1 MLRTELI
8 QPLPKLLAAHAN
20 RFGDKVA
27 YRDARRSVSHAELAR
42 RTANTAGHLAGLRIQ
57 PGDRAAILLG
67 NCVETVESYLSIV
80 RAAAIG
86 VPLNPRSTDAELTH
100 LLADSGA
107 RLVIT
112 DRVHLDQVRRVL
124 GSLQTGGDPV
134 RIVVTGAEQ
143 PVGTVS
149 FERLAT
155 TEPPLPPRDDLG
167 LDEVAWILYT
177 SGTTGRP
184 KGVRSTQRNALWSVA
199 AGYVPIPGLSADD
212 RMVWPLPLFHSL
224 SHIVCVVAATAVGA
238 SVRLV
243 DGFDADDVLRA
254 VREQDATFLAG
265 VPTMYHQLVR
275 AAAREDFEA
284 PRLRVCLVGGAV
296 TTASLHTAFEQ
307 AYGAPLLDAYGSTET
322 SGSITMSWP
331 SGARVEGSCGLPVPG
346 VNVRL
351 VDPNTG
357 GDVPTGEDGEVW
369 VSGPNV
375 MAGYHNDPEATEEA
389 LRDGW
394 YRTGDLA
401 RRDEA
406 GCFTIT
412 GRLKELII
420 RGGENIHPGEIEEV
434 LRQVPGVTDAA
445 VVAKPHDVLGEVPV
459 AFLVPGPDGLDPEA
473 LYAACRER
481 LAYYKV
487 PDELYETE
495 LIPRT
500 PSGKIVRHQL
510 LQRPMRLRAANST
523 HFESLLRLD
532 WVPATPADSPAAEV
546 WTLTGADAAALTAAL
561 DSRLTGTGT
570 APQTVVLALDVP
582 RAAAAADFAEGVQ
595 RTVHE
600 LADELTG
607 LLTDARLTGT
617 RIAVATRGAVTAGPR
632 ESVHNIAHAPV
643 WGLLRSLQ
651 SRHPGRLTV
660 VDLDETPASQEA
672 LPAALATG
680 EPQLALRTGVLLV
693 PRLARVAVA
702 AEAQDRPGIDPE
714 GTVVLTGADSALGA
728 ELARHL
734 VTGHRARHL
743 LLVGSYDTAD
753 ETLLALREELSG
765 QGAEVAV
772 AACDP
777 ADRKALAAVLDG
789 AARPLTA
796 IVHTHGWRTAL
807 AHRPERALQSAVAA
821 ALNLHELSRAHPEL
835 AAFVVCSPADALLGA
850 PDEDRSAHSAF
861 LDALARHRADRDLPA
876 LSLGWGPWEPTAV
889 VDGTGEQVTGVRDL
903 TRTEGLAMFDAA
915 QLTGVVHALP
925 LALDTA
931 ALAGSAARVPGSSKP
946 SALSPLLSGL
956 IDVSAASA
964 PADRS
969 VADALRERLAP
980 LAEADRLRILL
991 ETVRT
996 ETARVRDVGG
1006 VSRIGPDRSFKDLG
1020 FTSLEAVALRNRLTE
1035 STGLSLPA
1043 TLAFDHPTPQAV
1055 AELLDT
1061 LVTGVERPAEELR
1074 PEAAGSDEPIA
1085 IVGMACRLPGG
1096 VTTPDEL
1103 WRLVAEGRDAVSG
1116 FPEDRGWNLDDLY
1129 DPEGARPGSSYV
1141 REGGFVYDLADFDA
1155 EFFGISPREA
1165 VAMDPQQRLLLETSW
1180 EALER
1185 AGIDPSQLRGSPVG
1199 VFSGVM
1205 YHDYGAQITRVP
1217 EELEGYRGI
1226 GTAGSVASGRVSY
1239 TLGLEGPA
1247 LTVDTACSSSLVALH
1262 LAAQSLRNGECTLA
1276 LAGGVALM
1284 AQPTSFVEFSR
1295 QRALAADGR
1304 CKAYADAADGTGWA
1318 EGVGVL
1324 ALERLSDAERLG
1336 HPVLAVVRGSAVNQD
1351 GASNGLTAPNGPSQ
1365 QRVIRQALA
1374 NAHLTASDVDAVE
1387 GHGTGTT
1394 LGDPIEAQALLATY
1408 GKERDAE
1415 QPLWLGSL
1423 KSNIGHAQSA
1433 AGVAG
1438 IIKMVQAIRHGQLPK
1453 TLHVD
1458 KPSTKVDWD
1467 AGAVEL
1473 LTEARDWPE
1482 LDRPRRAAVS
1492 SFGVSG
1498 TNAHVIIE
1506 QAPRQPEP
1514 TPGITGRGT
1523 GRTVPW
1529 SLSARTPDALR
1540 AQAERLLAHALGLD
1554 PVAAAHSLAHTR
1566 AGFAERAV
1574 VIGATSEDFAAGLKA
1589 LTEGASAAQVVTGTA
1604 DVVGKTA
1611 FVFPGQGHQW
1621 AGMGAQLLDTEP
1633 VFATAMT
1640 ECGQALAAYV
1650 DWNLLDV
1657 IRQTENAPGLDRVD
1671 VVQPASFAVM
1681 VSLARLWQH
1690 HGITPD
1696 AVIGHSQGEIAAAHI
1711 AGALTLD
1718 DAARIVTLRS
1728 KAIGQHLAGH
1738 GGMMSLPIPL
1748 TEAQDR
1754 ISEYHGRIEIAA
1766 VNGPASTIVAG
1777 DPDALDDL
1785 HETTNEAGIRARKIP
1800 VDYASHTSHVER
1812 IETQLAELLADLT
1825 PQPPVIPIFSTY
1837 KAAWLDDTTE
1847 LTGTYWYNNLRHQV
1861 RFAESVEALIGDG
1874 FRAFIEI
1881 SAHPVLTTPVQ
1892 DLLDTHAD
1900 TPTVTTGT
1908 LRRNDDTPTRLLTS
1922 LATLHTRGLPID
1934 FHLPAQPHTDLP
1946 TYPFQHKR
1954 YWLEGPVGGTDAGA
1968 LGLAADEH
1976 PLLAAVAELPGTG
1989 GVLATGRL
1997 SRATHGWLLNDVDE
2011 SAVPA
2016 SALVEMAVHAGDQ
2029 LGAGALDE
2037 FVVERPLLLPASG
2050 AVRIRVQVGAPD
2062 AGATG
2067 NGSRPVS
2074 VHACADGSD
2083 EWTRHAVGRF
2093 SAQPPAFVG
2102 DFTVRRPH
2110 GADAVP
2116 SELLPEGLNKLWR
2129 HGDEVYAEAL
2139 LPETGPDGADFA
2151 LHPLLLDTVLQAAAF
2166 GPLGRAR
2173 QDGKVLLPHTWRRF
2187 SLYASGARRLR
2198 VRIVPH
2204 GDDTVSV
2211 AASDTSGS
2219 PVLCVREV
2227 TFRAVDAT
2235 ELGTGT
2241 DELRNALFRV
2251 EWQEVRAPQT
2261 TTGDDWP
2268 VLDLTDR
2275 TDTDVRELTGEVLA
2289 AVQAHLGTEPDDT
2302 RLVVLTH
2309 DARHNPAHAAVHG
2322 LLRTAQNEHPDRVV
2336 LVDTDT
2342 DTDTDSRTLLPA
2354 ALATGEPQLA
2364 LTGGKITVPRLTRA
2378 TAPTT
2383 GGTPLDPNGTA
2394 LITGGTGTLGALTA
2408 HHLVTHHGIRHL
2420 LLLSRRGLQ
2429 SPGAESLRK
2438 ELTALGAT
2446 VTVAAADTADRDQ
2459 LAGALGHI
2467 DPGHPLTAVIHT
2479 AGVLDDGII
2488 TAQNAERL
2496 DTAFR
2501 AKIDAARNL
2510 RELTRGEDL
2519 KAFVLFSS
2527 AAGTLGNPGQANYAA
2542 ANAALDAYA
2551 HQLRAQGVPAVSL
2564 AWGYW
2569 SDVSGMTAHLD
2580 ETALRRHRRDG
2591 MLGLAAETGMALLDA
2606 GMRASD
2612 AAFVTA
2618 RLDLAGLR
2626 ARSATEP
2633 VPLLLR
2639 SLVRPLR
2646 RAATQGGEE
2655 PAGGSGSLGQRL
2667 ADLPAAERE
2676 QTLVDLVRGEAAAV
2690 LGHDSPDAV
2699 GGKRP
2704 FKDAGFDSLT
2714 AVELRNRV
2722 GKRTGLTL
2730 PATLVFDYPT
2740 PTALARKLLE
2750 DLVGTEQQAG
2760 PEQRAVVARADADD
2774 PVVIVAMGC
2783 RFPGGIDGPE
2793 ELWRVVADGVDV
2805 IGTFPEDRG
2814 WDLEGIYDP
2823 DPEHLGTSYARNGA
2837 FLDTATRFD
2846 AGFFGISPREAL
2858 AMDPQQRLLLETTWE
2873 TFERAGI
2880 DPTSLRGERVGVFV
2894 GVNDRDYTLRLQHA
2908 AGELEGYRLT
2918 GTSGSVASGRISYT
2932 LGLEGPA
2939 LTVDTACSSSLV
2951 ALHLAAQSVRG
2962 GESTMA
2968 LAGGVAVMTTP
2979 DAFVEFSRQ
2988 RGLSTDG
2995 RCKAFA
3001 DAADGTGWAEGV
3013 ALLLV
3018 ERLSDARRL
3027 GHPVLAVVRGSAVN
3041 QDGASNGL
3049 TAPNGPS
3056 QQRVIRAALAD
3067 AGLAPSGVDLVEA
3080 HGTGTTLGDPIEAQA
3095 LLATYGTGRD
3105 EEQQPVWLGSVKS
3118 NIGHTQGAAGVA
3130 GIIKVVEAIRHG
3142 QLPRTL
3148 HVDKPSTKVD
3158 WDAGAVE
3165 LLTEARDWPELDR
3178 PRRAA
3183 VSSFGVSGT
3192 NAHVVI
3198 EQAPQEA
3205 EPDPSAEPA
3214 GVLPYALSAKTP
3226 EALAG
3231 QAARLAGW
3239 VRDGS
3244 GALGDLAY
3252 SLLASRAV
3260 LDERAVV
3267 LADGREE
3274 LLAGLDAL
3282 AAGERPGSVV
3292 AGGPA
3297 AGRTAFLFTGQGSQR
3312 AGMGRELYER
3322 YPVYAQAFDA
3332 ACAELDRELA
3342 GQVPLPVREV
3352 VFAADGTEEAGLL
3365 HRTVYT
3371 QSALFAVQVAL
3382 FRLVESWGVRPD
3394 FVAGHSIGELAAAH
3408 VADVY
3413 SLADG
3418 ARLVAA
3424 RGRLMQ
3430 ALPEGGAMV
3439 AVQAAEDEVL
3449 PLLPA
3454 DGRAGIAAVNG
3465 PGAVVVSGDEDA
3477 VLAVA
3482 DALAALGR
3490 KTKRLRVSHAF
3501 HSARMEPMLEEFRA
3515 VAATVDFRAPRIPV
3529 VSTLTGTGVG
3539 LDQLGGADY
3548 WARHV
3553 REAVR
3558 FADAV
3563 KDMRRRGA
3571 GHFLEIGPDAVLTA
3585 MARETVDALD
3595 EGTGSAAF
3603 LPGLRRQ
3610 RPEPATLLA
3619 AVAGLYVR
3627 GTAVDLTAVVAGGR
3641 RVDLPTYAFQRER
3654 YWAEM
3659 SAGSSDVTALGLAD
3673 AGHPLLGAVVELPDG
3688 AGVLATGRLSVSS
3701 HAWLADHAKSGTVLV
3716 PGTGLVELAVRAG
3729 ERIGAGTLEELVL
3742 EAPMVLGERSGVE
3755 VRVLVGAAEGAS
3767 GRRPV
3772 SIHSRAGEDAD
3783 WVRHATGF
3791 VGSSPA
3797 PGTSMT
3803 AWPPQGA
3810 ESVGIE
3816 GFYDRQ
3822 AAAGHD
3828 FGPAFQGLRKVWRLG
3843 EETYAEVA
3851 LPDGAA
3857 PDADGYGLHPA
3868 LLDAA
3873 LHATSFG
3880 AVDATEPG
3888 KVLLPFAWNGVTVH
3902 ATGAAALRVRIRRLG
3917 GDAVAVTAADST
3929 GAPVATIGSLAF
3941 RAVDPRQLDAGDD
3954 PLRDALFRVEWQS
3967 VRTPE
3972 ESAGADWPVL
3982 DLSCR
3987 GAADVRE
3994 LTAEVLA
4001 AVQAHLAD
4009 GPEGARLVVL
4019 TRDTPRDPAHSAVW
4033 GLVRTAQNEHPDRL
4047 VLVSCDDV
4055 SRPLLGAALATGEPQ
4070 LRLLDGTIAVP
4081 RLARAE
4087 VPDGPSPLDPDG
4099 TALVTGGTGT
4109 LGALVAR
4116 HLVTAHGIRHLLLVS
4131 RRGTAAPGAD
4141 ALVAELTGLGARVTV
4156 GAADVADP
4164 DDLATVLGRID
4175 PAHPLTAVIHT
4186 AGVIRDG
4193 VITAQTPDHLD
4204 AVLAPKTDAARA
4216 LHEATKD
4223 HDLKAFVLFSSAAGT
4238 LGNPGQANYAAA
4250 NTSLD
4255 ALAHRFRAA
4264 GSPAVSLA
4272 WGLWEEASGMTGEL
4286 STADLERGRR
4296 TGIAA
4301 MPTELALALLDAG
4314 LRTTEAALVTARLD
4328 LAGLRRRAASD
4339 HEVPTLLRALVR
4351 VPRKAARAASAAAEE
4366 SLADR
4371 LAGLPAAERLDTVV
4385 ELVRTQAAAVLGH
4398 ATARGIGAEAAFK
4411 DAGFDSLAA
4420 VELRNR
4426 LATVTGVRLPATLIF
4441 DHPTP
4446 TELAERLIEEL
4457 GITGEAAGADAGAA
4471 AAELDALER
4480 ALAALPTDESAR
4492 AHLGARL
4499 LDLAARLGAAPAA
4512 TALTAGTGEL
4522 LDLDSATDE
4531 EIFQLMD
4538 GELGL
4543 S

>member
-8 QPLPKLLAAHAN
+8 QPLPKLLAAHAY

-42 RTANTAGHLAGLRIQ
+42 RTANLAGHLAALRLQ

-67 NCVETVESYLSIV
+67 NCVESVESYLSIT

-100 LLADSGA
+100 LLSDSGA
-107 RLVIT
+107 RLVVT

-124 GSLQTGGDPV
+124 GTLQTGGDPV
-134 RIVVTGAEQ
+134 RIVVTGTEQ
-143 PVGTVS
+143 LAGTVS
-149 FERLAT
+149 FEKLAT
-155 TEPPLPPRDDLG
+155 TEPPVPARDDLG

-199 AGYVPIPGLSADD
+199 ASYVPIPGLSEDD

-243 DGFDADDVLRA
+243 DGFDAEDVLRA
-254 VREQDATFLAG
+254 VRAEDATFLAG

-307 AYGAPLLDAYGSTET
+307 AYGAALLDAYGSTET
-322 SGSITMSWP
+322 CGSITMSRP
-331 SGARVEGSCGLPVPG
+331 SGPHVEGSCGLPVPG
-346 VNVRL
+346 VEVRL
-351 VDPNTG
+351 VDANTG
-357 GDVPTGEDGEVW
+357 ADVAAGEDGEVW
-369 VSGPNV
+369 VNGPNV

-406 GCFTIT
+406 GHLTVT
-412 GRLKELII
+412 GRLKELVI

-434 LRQVPGVTDAA
+434 LRQVTGVADAA
-445 VVAKPHDVLGEVPV
+445 VVARPHDVLGEVPV
-459 AFLVPGPDGLDPEA
+459 AFLVPGPEGLDPE
-473 LYAACRER
+473 LVYAACRER
-481 LAYYKV
+481 LAYHKV
-487 PDELYETE
+487 PEELYETG

-500 PSGKIVRHQL
+500 PSGKIVRHRL
-510 LQRPMRLRAANST
+510 LQGPLRLRAANST
-523 HFESLLRLD
+523 HFESLLRVD
-532 WVPATPADSPAAEV
+532 WVPVALPADTESAAATSWLLTGPDPAA
-546 WTLTGADAAALTAAL
+546 LAAALDTRLARGDAAP
-561 DSRLTGTGT
+561 G
-570 APQTVVLALDVP
+570 TVVLALDVP
-582 RAAAAADFAEGVQ
+582 RAAAAADFAAGV
-595 RTVHE
+595 RRAVRG
-600 LADELTG
+600 LADELAG
-607 LLTDARLTGT
+607 LLADARLAGT
-617 RIAVATRGAVTAGPR
+617 RVAVATHGAMTTGPG
-632 ESVHNIAHAPV
+632 ETVQNIAHAPV

-651 SRHPGRLTV
+651 TRHPGRLVV
-660 VDLDETPASQEA
+660 VDLDETPASREA
-672 LPAALATG
+672 LPAALAGG
-680 EPQLALRTGVLLV
+680 ETQLALRAGTLLV
-693 PRLARVAVA
+693 PRLARVAVT
-702 AEAQDRPGIDPE
+702 AETQDRPGIDPE
-714 GTVVLTGADSALGA
+714 HTVVVTGADSAQGA
-728 ELARHL
+728 TLARHL
-734 VTGHRARHL
+734 VTGHHARHL
-743 LLVGSYDTAD
+743 LLLGAYDTED
-753 ETLLALREELSG
+753 ETLAALRAELAAH
-765 QGAEVAV
+765 GATLTA

-777 ADRKALAAVLDG
+777 ADRKALAAALDR
-789 AARPLTA
+789 AERPLGA
-796 IVHTHGWRTAL
+796 IVHVHGWRTAL
-807 AHRPERALQSAVAA
+807 AHRPDRALEAAVAA
-821 ALNLHELSRAHPEL
+821 VLNLHELSRTHEEL
-835 AAFVVCSPADALLGA
+835 TEFVVCSPADTLLGSPA
-850 PDEDRSAHSAF
+850 DPDRAAYGSF
-861 LDALARHRADRDLPA
+861 LDALARHRADRGLPA
-876 LSLGWGPWEPTAV
+876 LSLSWGPWEPTSV

-903 TRTEGLAMFDAA
+903 TRAEGLAMFDAA
-915 QLTGVVHALP
+915 RLTGIVHCLP

-931 ALAGSAARVPGSSKP
+931 ALAASAARVPGSSKP

-964 PADRS
+964 PADLS
-969 VADALRERLAP
+969 VAEALRDRLAP
-980 LAEADRLRILL
+980 LPEADRLRILL
-991 ETVRT
+991 EIVRT

-1006 VSRIGPDRSFKDLG
+1006 VSRVGPARPFKDLG
-1020 FTSLEAVALRNRLTE
+1020 FTSLEAVALRNRLSE

-1061 LVTGVERPAEELR
+1061 LVTGVQRPAEELR
-1074 PEAAGSDEPIA
+1074 PEVAGSDEPIA

-1096 VTTPDEL
+1096 VTTPEEL

-1116 FPEDRGWNLDDLY
+1116 FPEDRGWHLDDLY
-1129 DPEGARPGSSYV
+1129 DPEGTRPGSSYV
-1141 REGGFVYDLADFDA
+1141 REGGFVHDLADFDA

-1165 VAMDPQQRLLLETSW
+1165 TAMDPQQRLLLETSW

-1185 AGIDPSQLRGSPVG
+1185 AGVDPSRLRGAPVG

-1284 AQPTSFVEFSR
+1284 SQPTSFVEFSR

-1374 NAHLTASDVDAVE
+1374 NAHLTVSDVDAVE

-1408 GKERDAE
+1408 GKDRSSEE
-1415 QPLWLGSL
+1415 PLWLGSL

-1438 IIKMVQAIRHGQLPK
+1438 IIKMVQAIRHGVLPK

-1458 KPSTKVDWD
+1458 RPSSKVDWD
-1467 AGAVEL
+1467 SGAVEL
-1473 LTEARDWPE
+1473 LTESRDWPE

-1506 QAPRQPEP
+1506 QAPDRPDLASASD
-1514 TPGITGRGT
+1514 TRGT
-1523 GRTVPW
+1523 RTVPW
-1529 SLSARTPDALR
+1529 PVSARTPDALR

-1554 PVAAAHSLAHTR
+1554 PVPAAHALAHTR
-1566 AGFAERAV
+1566 TSFTERAV
-1574 VIGATSEDFAAGLKA
+1574 VIGATNDELNAGLEA
-1589 LTEGASAAQVVTGTA
+1589 LAEGTSSSQLVTGTA
-1604 DVVGKTA
+1604 DVDGKTA

-1621 AGMGAQLLDTEP
+1621 AGMGARLLDTEP
-1633 VFATAMT
+1633 VFAEAMS
-1640 ECGQALAAYV
+1640 ECAQALSAYV
-1650 DWNLLDV
+1650 DWDLLDV
-1657 IRQTENAPGLDRVD
+1657 IRQAEGAPGLERVD

-1690 HGITPD
+1690 HGIQPD

-1711 AGALTLD
+1711 AGALSLD

-1728 KAIGQHLAGH
+1728 QAIGEHLAGL

-1748 TEAQDR
+1748 AQAQDR

-1766 VNGPASTIVAG
+1766 VNGPSSTVVAG
-1777 DPDALDDL
+1777 DADALDDL
-1785 HETTNEAGIRARKIP
+1785 YETANEAGIRAREIP

-1812 IETQLAELLADLT
+1812 IEAELADLLAELT
-1825 PQPPVIPIFSTY
+1825 PEAPTIPMYSTY
-1837 KAAWLDDTTE
+1837 KATWLDETTE
-1847 LTGTYWYNNLRHQV
+1847 LNGAYWYDNLRHQV
-1861 RFAESVEALIGDG
+1861 RFADSITALIHDG
-1874 FRAFIEI
+1874 YRAFIEV

-1900 TPTVTTGT
+1900 TPAVTTGT

-1922 LATLHTRGLPID
+1922 LAIVHTRGLPTTW
-1934 FHLPAQPHTDLP
+1934 HLIPAPHTDLP
-1946 TYPFQHKR
+1946 TYPFQRKH
-1954 YWLEGPVGGTDAGA
+1954 YWLEGPTGGTDAGA

-1976 PLLAAVAELPGTG
+1976 PLLAAVADLPGTG

-1997 SRATHGWLLNDVDE
+1997 SRKTHPWLLTNEEE
-2011 SAVPA
+2011 SAVPGA
-2016 SALVEMAVHAGDQ
+2016 ALVEMAVHAGDQ
-2029 LGAGALDE
+2029 VGAGVLDE
-2037 FVVERPLLLPASG
+2037 FVVERPLLLSASG
-2050 AVRIRVQVGAPD
+2050 AVRIRVQVGAPESGP
-2062 AGATG
+2062 ASSGGRT
-2067 NGSRPVS
+2067 VS
-2074 VHACADGSD
+2074 VHACADGSE
-2083 EWTRHAVGRF
+2083 EWTRHATGRF
-2093 SAQPPAFVG
+2093 SVQPPAFVG

-2110 GADAVP
+2110 GADAVAA
-2116 SELLPEGLNKLWR
+2116 ELLPDGLRKLWR
-2129 HGDEVYAEAL
+2129 HGDEVYAEAV

-2151 LHPLLLDTVLQAAAF
+2151 LHPTLLDTVLKAAAF
-2166 GPLGRAR
+2166 GPLGPAR
-2173 QDGKVLLPHTWRRF
+2173 QDGKILLAHTWRRF
-2187 SLYASGARRLR
+2187 SLYASGARILR
-2198 VRIVPH
+2198 VRIMPQ
-2204 GDDTVSV
+2204 GDGTVSV
-2211 AASDTSGS
+2211 AASDPSGS

-2227 TFRAVDAT
+2227 SFRAVDPA
-2235 ELGTGT
+2235 ELAAET
-2241 DELRNALFRV
+2241 DELHDSLFRL
-2251 EWQEVRAPQT
+2251 EWQPVRTPQAAPAH
-2261 TTGDDWP
+2261 DWP

-2275 TDTDVRELTGEVLA
+2275 PDAGIRDLTAEALTTL
-2289 AVQAHLGTEPDDT
+2289 QTHLTTAPDDT
-2302 RLVVLTH
+2302 RLVILTT
-2309 DARHNPAHAAVHG
+2309 DAQNNPAQAAVHG
-2322 LLRTAQNEHPDRVV
+2322 LTRTAQNEHPDRIV
-2336 LVDTDT
+2336 LIDTDT
-2342 DTDTDSRTLLPA
+2342 HSRHLLNP
-2354 ALATGEPQLA
+2354 ALATGEPQLT
-2364 LTGGKITVPRLTRA
+2364 LTQNKITVPRLTRA
-2378 TAPTT
+2378 TPTT
-2383 GGTPLDPNGTA
+2383 RTTPLNPHGTA
-2394 LITGGTGTLGALTA
+2394 LITGGTGTLGALVA
-2408 HHLVTHHGIRHL
+2408 RHLVTHHGIHHL
-2420 LLLSRRGLQ
+2420 LLLSRRGLG
-2429 SPGAESLRK
+2429 SPGAESLCK
-2438 ELTALGAT
+2438 ELTRLGAQ
-2446 VTVAAADTADRDQ
+2446 VTISATDVADREQLAAAIGQ
-2459 LAGALGHI
+2459 I
-2467 DPGHPLTAVIHT
+2467 DPEHPLTAVIHT

-2501 AKIDAARNL
+2501 AKIDAARSL
-2510 RELTRGEDL
+2510 REVTKDENLA
-2519 KAFVLFSS
+2519 AFVLFSS

-2551 HQLRAQGVPAVSL
+2551 HQLRAEGVPAVSL

-2606 GMRASD
+2606 GIGSD
-2612 AAFVTA
+2612 EPALVTA

-2639 SLVRPLR
+2639 SLVRPQR
-2646 RAATQGGEE
+2646 RAAAHGGDE
-2655 PAGGSGSLGQRL
+2655 PTPGGGTLGQRL
-2667 ADLPAAERE
+2667 AALPAAERE
-2676 QTLVDLVRGEAAAV
+2676 QTLVELVRGEAAAV

-2699 GGKRP
+2699 GERRA

-2714 AVELRNRV
+2714 AVELRNRIA
-2722 GKRTGLTL
+2722 KRTGLTL
-2730 PATLVFDYPT
+2730 PTTLVFDYPT
-2740 PTALARKLLE
+2740 PGALAHKLLE
-2750 DLVGTEQQAG
+2750 DLVGGEEGAVQA
-2760 PEQRAVVARADADD
+2760 AAVARADGAEED
-2774 PVVIVAMGC
+2774 PIVIVAMGC
-2783 RFPGGIDGPE
+2783 RFPGGADGPD
-2793 ELWRVVADGVDV
+2793 ELWRIVADGVDV
-2805 IGTFPEDRG
+2805 IGGFPEDRG

-2846 AGFFGISPREAL
+2846 AGFFGISPREAV

-2880 DPTSLRGERVGVFV
+2880 DPTALRGERVGVFV
-2894 GVNDRDYTLRLQHA
+2894 GVNDRDYTLRLQHG

-2951 ALHLAAQSVRG
+2951 ALHLAAQSVQG

-2988 RGLSTDG
+2988 RGLSADG

-3067 AGLAPSGVDLVEA
+3067 AGLAAAEVDLVEA

-3095 LLATYGTGRD
+3095 LLATYGKDRPS
-3105 EEQQPVWLGSVKS
+3105 EQPLWLGSLKS
-3118 NIGHTQGAAGVA
+3118 NIGHTQGAAGA
-3130 GIIKVVEAIRHG
+3130 ASIIKVVEAIRHG
-3142 QLPRTL
+3142 VLPKTL
-3148 HVDKPSTKVD
+3148 HVDRPSSKVD
-3158 WDAGAVE
+3158 WESGAVE
-3165 LLTEARDWPELDR
+3165 LLTEARTWPELDR

-3198 EQAPQEA
+3198 EQAPDQPRSEA
-3205 EPDPSAEPA
+3205 VPEPA

-3231 QAARLAGW
+3231 QAARLAQW
-3239 VRDGS
+3239 VRDG
-3244 GALGDLAY
+3244 AADLGGLAH
-3252 SLLASRAV
+3252 SLLVSRAA

-3267 LADGREE
+3267 LADGRDE
-3274 LLAGLDAL
+3274 LLDGLEAL
-3282 AAGERPGSVV
+3282 AAAETPGPVIT
-3292 AGGPA
+3292 GGPVT
-3297 AGRTAFLFTGQGSQR
+3297 GRTAFLFTGQGSQR
-3312 AGMGRELYER
+3312 AGMGRELYAT

-3332 ACAELDRELA
+3332 ACVELDRELS
-3342 GQVPLPVREV
+3342 GHVPLPVHEV
-3352 VFAADGTEEAGLL
+3352 VFAEDGTEAAALL

-3394 FVAGHSIGELAAAH
+3394 FVSGHSIGELAAAH
-3408 VADVY
+3408 VAGVF

-3439 AVQAAEDEVL
+3439 AVRAAEEDVL

-3454 DGRAGIAAVNG
+3454 DGSAGIAAVNG
-3465 PGAVVVSGDEDA
+3465 PESVVVSGDEEA

-3482 DALAALGR
+3482 DALAVRGR

-3501 HSARMEPMLEEFRA
+3501 HSARMEPMLDEFRA
-3515 VAATVDFRAPRIPV
+3515 VAATLDFREPGIPV
-3529 VSTLTGTGVG
+3529 VSTLTGTDVSPAE
-3539 LDQLGGADY
+3539 LGSADY

-3563 KDMRRRGA
+3563 RHVRGRGVA
-3571 GHFLEIGPDAVLTA
+3571 HFLEIGPDAVLTA
-3585 MARETVDALD
+3585 MARETVDAL
-3595 EGTGSAAF
+3595 GGGGSAAF
-3603 LPGLRRQ
+3603 LPGLRRE
-3610 RPEPATLLA
+3610 RPEPTTLLA
-3619 AVAGLYVR
+3619 AVAGMYVR
-3627 GTAVDLTAVVAGGR
+3627 GAADGLTALVGQAR

-3659 SAGSSDVTALGLAD
+3659 GTGASDVRALGLAD

-3688 AGVLATGRLSVSS
+3688 AGVLATGRLSASTS
-3701 HAWLADHAKSGTVLV
+3701 RHAWLADHAKSGTVLV
-3716 PGTGLVELAVRAG
+3716 PGTALVELAARAG
-3729 ERIGAGTLEELVL
+3729 ERAGADHLEELVL
-3742 EAPMVLGERSGVE
+3742 EAPMVLPERGGVE
-3755 VRVLVGAAEGAS
+3755 VRVQVGAAEGET

-3772 SIHSRAGEDAD
+3772 RIHSRTGEDAD
-3783 WVRHATGF
+3783 WVRHATGS
-3791 VGSSPA
+3791 VGPSPVT
-3797 PGTSMT
+3797 GTSLT

-3810 ESVGIE
+3810 ESVDIE

-3828 FGPAFQGLRKVWRLG
+3828 FGPAFQGLRRVWRRG

-3851 LPDGAA
+3851 LPSGTA
-3857 PDADGYGLHPA
+3857 PDAEAYGLHPA

-3880 AVDATEPG
+3880 AVAETEPG
-3888 KVLLPFAWNGVTVH
+3888 RVLLPFAWNGVTLH
-3902 ATGAAALRVRIRRLG
+3902 ATGATALRVRITRLG
-3917 GDAVAVTAADST
+3917 KDAVTVTAADAT
-3929 GAPVATIGSLAF
+3929 GTPVATVGSLSF
-3941 RAVDPRQLDAGDD
+3941 RAVDPRRLGSSDGL
-3954 PLRDALFRVEWQS
+3954 LRDSLFRMEWQQI
-3967 VRTPE
+3967 RMPE
-3972 ESAGADWPVL
+3972 EPAGADWPVL

-3987 GAADVRE
+3987 ADADVRG
-3994 LTAEVLA
+3994 LTAEALS
-4001 AVQAHLAD
+4001 AVQAHLSD
-4009 GPEGARLVVL
+4009 GPEDTRLVVL
-4019 TRDTPRDPAHSAVW
+4019 TRDAVRDPAQAAVW

-4070 LRLLDGTIAVP
+4070 LALADGRIAVP

-4087 VPDGPSPLDPDG
+4087 VPDGPTPLDTDG

-4116 HLVTAHGIRHLLLVS
+4116 HLVTEHGIRHLLLVS
-4131 RRGTAAPGAD
+4131 RRGPGAPRAD
-4141 ALVAELTGLGARVTV
+4141 TLVEELTGLGARVTL

-4164 DDLATVLGRID
+4164 DQLAAVLDRID

-4193 VITAQTPDHLD
+4193 VITAQTPGHL
-4204 AVLAPKTDAARA
+4204 ATVLAPKTDAAHT
-4216 LHEATKD
+4216 LHELTKD
-4223 HDLKAFVLFSSAAGT
+4223 QDLAAFVLFSSAAGT

-4250 NTSLD
+4250 NTAVD
-4255 ALAHRFRAA
+4255 ALAHRFRAE
-4264 GSPAVSLA
+4264 GTPAVSLA

-4286 STADLERGRR
+4286 GTADLERGRR

-4301 MPTELALALLDAG
+4301 MPTPLALTLLDAG
-4314 LRTTEAALVTARLD
+4314 LRSDEAALVTARLD
-4328 LAGLRRRAASD
+4328 LVGLRGRAGSD
-4339 HEVPTLLRALVR
+4339 GDVPAVLRALVR
-4351 VPRKAARAASAAAEE
+4351 IPRTAARAAAATAEE
-4366 SLADR
+4366 SFADR
-4371 LAGLPAAERLDTVV
+4371 LASIASVERLGMVV

-4398 ATARGIGAEAAFK
+4398 GTARAIGAEAAFK

-4426 LATVTGVRLPATLIF
+4426 LATATGVRLPATLIF

-4446 TELAERLIEEL
+4446 AELAERLVEEL
-4457 GITGEAAGADAGAA
+4457 GITGETVTSEAAT
-4471 AAELDALER
+4471 AELDSLEQ
-4480 ALAALPTDESAR
+4480 ALAALTTADEGAR
-4492 AHLGARL
+4492 ARVGTRL
-4499 LDLAARLGAAPAA
+4499 LDLAARLGAVPAA
-4512 TALTAGTGEL
+4512 TATLVTGTGDS
-4522 LDLDSATDE
+4522 LDLDAATDE

-4538 GELGL
+4538 DELGL

>member
-42 RTANTAGHLAGLRIQ
+42 RTANTAGHLAALRIQ

-124 GSLQTGGDPV
+124 GTLQTGGDPV

-155 TEPPLPPRDDLG
+155 TEPPLPARDDLG

-532 WVPATPADSPAAEV
+532 WVPATPADSPTAEV
-546 WTLTGADAAALTAAL
+546 WTLTGPDAAGLTAAL
-561 DSRLTGTGT
+561 DARLTGTGT
-570 APQTVVLALDVP
+570 APETVVLALDVP

-600 LADELTG
+600 LADELNG

-632 ESVHNIAHAPV
+632 ESIHNIAHAPV

-702 AEAQDRPGIDPE
+702 AEAPDRPGIDPE

-743 LLVGSYDTAD
+743 LLIGSYDTAD
-753 ETLLALREELSG
+753 ETLLALREELTG

-821 ALNLHELSRAHPEL
+821 ALNLHELSRSHQEL
-835 AAFVVCSPADALLGA
+835 AAFVVCSSADALLGA

-915 QLTGVVHALP
+915 QLTGAVHGLP

-969 VADALRERLAP
+969 VAEALRDRLAP

-1006 VSRIGPDRSFKDLG
+1006 VSRIGPSRSFKDLG

-1061 LVTGVERPAEELR
+1061 LITGVERPTEELR
-1074 PEAAGSDEPIA
+1074 PEATGSDEPIA

-1205 YHDYGAQITRVP
+1205 YHDYGAQISRVP

-1324 ALERLSDAERLG
+1324 ALERLSEAERLG

-1408 GKERDAE
+1408 GKERNSE

-1458 KPSTKVDWD
+1458 KPSSKVDWT

-1506 QAPRQPEP
+1506 QAPRQSEP
-1514 TPGITGRGT
+1514 APGITGQGT

-1529 SLSARTPDALR
+1529 SVSARTPDALR

-1589 LTEGASAAQVVTGTA
+1589 LAEGASAAQVVTGTA

-1633 VFATAMT
+1633 VFAAAMT
-1640 ECGQALAAYV
+1640 ECGQAIGAYV

-1657 IRQTENAPGLDRVD
+1657 IRQTEDAPGLDRVD

-1748 TEAQDR
+1748 TEAVEHIAAYD
-1754 ISEYHGRIEIAA
+1754 GRIEIAA

-1785 HETTNEAGIRARKIP
+1785 HDTANETGIRARKIP

-1812 IETQLAELLADLT
+1812 IETQLAALLDGLKPQT
-1825 PQPPVIPIFSTY
+1825 PQIPMYSTY

-1861 RFAESVEALIGDG
+1861 RFAESIQALIDDDY
-1874 FRAFIEI
+1874 RAFIEV

-1908 LRRNDDTPTRLLTS
+1908 LRRNDHTPTRLLIS
-1922 LATLHTRGLPID
+1922 LATLHTRGLPTD
-1934 FHLPAQPHTDLP
+1934 FHLPAQPHTELP
-1946 TYPFQHKR
+1946 TYPFQHKH

-2037 FVVERPLLLPASG
+2037 FVVDKPLLLPASG

-2241 DELRNALFRV
+2241 DQLRNALFQV
-2251 EWQEVRAPQT
+2251 EWQEVRAPET

-2275 TDTDVRELTGEVLA
+2275 TDADIRELTSDVLT
-2289 AVQAHLGTEPDDT
+2289 AVQAHLATEPDDT
-2302 RLVVLTH
+2302 RLVVLTQ
-2309 DARHNPAHAAVHG
+2309 DARHDPAHAAVHG
-2322 LLRTAQNEHPDRVV
+2322 LLRTAQNEHPDRLV
-2336 LVDTDT
+2336 LIDTD
-2342 DTDTDSRTLLPA
+2342 DTSHTLLTT

-2364 LTGGKITVPRLTRA
+2364 LTNGTITVPRLTR
-2378 TAPTT
+2378 TTTPTT
-2383 GGTPLDPNGTA
+2383 DETPLDPHGTA

-2446 VTVAAADTADRDQ
+2446 VTVAAADAADRDQ
-2459 LAGALGHI
+2459 LAEALAQV
-2467 DPGHPLTAVIHT
+2467 DPAHPLTAVIHT

-2488 TAQNAERL
+2488 TAQNTERL

-2510 RELTRGEDL
+2510 RELTSGQDL
-2519 KAFVLFSS
+2519 RAFVLFSS

-2551 HQLRAQGVPAVSL
+2551 HRLRAEGVPAVSL

-2591 MLGLAAETGMALLDA
+2591 MLGLPAETGMALLDA

-2667 ADLPAAERE
+2667 AGLPAAERE

-2699 GGKRP
+2699 GEKRA

-2730 PATLVFDYPT
+2730 PTTLVFDYPT
-2740 PTALARKLLE
+2740 PTALARRLLE

-2760 PEQRAVVARADADD
+2760 PEQQAVVARADTDD
-2774 PVVIVAMGC
+2774 PIVIVAMGC
-2783 RFPGGIDGPE
+2783 RFPGGVDGPQ

-2837 FLDTATRFD
+2837 FLDTATQFD
-2846 AGFFGISPREAL
+2846 AGFFGISPREAV

-3118 NIGHTQGAAGVA
+3118 NIGHTQGAAGAA

-3142 QLPRTL
+3142 RLPKTL

-3158 WDAGAVE
+3158 WTAGAVE
-3165 LLTEARDWPELDR
+3165 LLAEARDWPELDR

-3198 EQAPQEA
+3198 EQAPEEA
-3205 EPDPSAEPA
+3205 EQDPSAEPA
-3214 GVLPYALSAKTP
+3214 CVLPYALSAKTP

-3231 QAARLAGW
+3231 QASRLAGW

-3244 GALGDLAY
+3244 GGLGDLAY
-3252 SLLASRAV
+3252 SLLTSRAA

-3267 LADGREE
+3267 LADGQEE

-3312 AGMGRELYER
+3312 AGMGRELYET
-3322 YPVYAQAFDA
+3322 YPVYAGAFDA

-3352 VFAADGTEEAGLL
+3352 VFAADGTEEAALL

-3408 VADVY
+3408 VAGVY

-3465 PGAVVVSGDEDA
+3465 PEAVVVSGDEDA

-3482 DALAALGR
+3482 DALAARGR

-3515 VAATVDFRAPRIPV
+3515 VAATIDFRAPRIPV

-3553 REAVR
+3553 RESVR

-3627 GTAVDLTAVVAGGR
+3627 GAAVELTAVVEGGR

-3659 SAGSSDVTALGLAD
+3659 SAGTSDVTALGLAD

-3688 AGVLATGRLSVSS
+3688 AGVLATGRLSVSA

-3729 ERIGAGTLEELVL
+3729 ERIGADTLEELVL
-3742 EAPMVLGERSGVE
+3742 EAPMVLGERTGVE
-3755 VRVLVGAAEGAS
+3755 VRVLVGAAEGGS

-3791 VGSSPA
+3791 LGSSA
-3797 PGTSMT
+3797 ASGTSLT

-3810 ESVGIE
+3810 ESVGVE

-3857 PDADGYGLHPA
+3857 ADAGGYGLHPA

-3880 AVDATEPG
+3880 AVDATESG
-3888 KVLLPFAWNGVTVH
+3888 KVLLPFAWNGVTLH

-3917 GDAVAVTAADST
+3917 GDAVAVTAADTT

-3987 GAADVRE
+3987 GDADVRE

-4009 GPEGARLVVL
+4009 GPEGVRLVVL
-4019 TRDTPRDPAHSAVW
+4019 TRDTLRDAAHAAVW

-4116 HLVTAHGIRHLLLVS
+4116 HLVTEHGIRHLLLVS

-4164 DDLATVLGRID
+4164 DELSTVLGGID

-4204 AVLAPKTDAARA
+4204 AVLAPKTDAAHA

-4223 HDLKAFVLFSSAAGT
+4223 HGLNAFVLFSSAAGT

-4255 ALAHRFRAA
+4255 ALAHRFRAE

-4314 LRTTEAALVTARLD
+4314 LRADEAALVTTRLD

-4339 HEVPTLLRALVR
+4339 SEVPTLLRALVR
-4351 VPRKAARAASAAAEE
+4351 IPRKAARAAAAAAEE

-4371 LAGLPAAERLDTVV
+4371 LAGLSAAERLDTVV

-4398 ATARGIGAEAAFK
+4398 ATARGIAAEAAFK

-4446 TELAERLIEEL
+4446 AELAERLIEEL
-4457 GITGEAAGADAGAA
+4457 GITGEATGANVSGAV
-4471 AAELDALER
+4471 AELDALER
-4480 ALAALPTDESAR
+4480 ALAALPTADESAR

-4499 LDLAARLGAAPAA
+4499 LDLAAQLGAAPAA

>member
-8 QPLPKLLAAHAN
+8 QPLPKLLAAHAY

-42 RTANTAGHLAGLRIQ
+42 RTANLAGHLAALRLQ

-67 NCVETVESYLSIV
+67 NCVETVESYLSIT

-100 LLADSGA
+100 LLSDSGA
-107 RLVIT
+107 RLVVT

-124 GSLQTGGDPV
+124 GTLQTGGDPV
-134 RIVVTGAEQ
+134 RIVVTGTEQ
-143 PVGTVS
+143 LAGTVS
-149 FERLAT
+149 FEKLAT
-155 TEPPLPPRDDLG
+155 TEPPVPARDDLG

-199 AGYVPIPGLSADD
+199 ASYVPIPGLSEDD

-254 VREQDATFLAG
+254 VRADDATFLAG

-275 AAAREDFEA
+275 AAAREGFEA

-307 AYGAPLLDAYGSTET
+307 AYGAALLDAYGSTET
-322 SGSITMSWP
+322 CGSIAMSRP
-331 SGARVEGSCGLPVPG
+331 SGPHVEGSCGLPVPG
-346 VNVRL
+346 VEVRL
-351 VDPNTG
+351 VDANTG
-357 GDVPTGEDGEVW
+357 ADVAVGEDGEVW
-369 VSGPNV
+369 VNGPNV

-389 LRDGW
+389 LRGGW

-406 GCFTIT
+406 GHLTVT
-412 GRLKELII
+412 GRLKELVI
-420 RGGENIHPGEIEEV
+420 RGGENIHPGEVEEV
-434 LRQVPGVTDAA
+434 LRQVTGVADAA
-445 VVAKPHDVLGEVPV
+445 VVARPHDVLGEVPV
-459 AFLVPGPDGLDPEA
+459 AFLVPGPAGLDPE
-473 LYAACRER
+473 LVYAACRER
-481 LAYYKV
+481 LAYHKV
-487 PDELYETE
+487 PEELYETG

-500 PSGKIVRHQL
+500 PSGKIVRHRL
-510 LQRPMRLRAANST
+510 LQGPLRLRAANST
-523 HFESLLRLD
+523 HFESLLRVD
-532 WVPATPADSPAAEV
+532 WVPVTLPADTESAAATSWLLTGPDPAA
-546 WTLTGADAAALTAAL
+546 LAAALDTRLARGDAAP
-561 DSRLTGTGT
+561 G
-570 APQTVVLALDVP
+570 TVVLDLDVP
-582 RAAAAADFAEGVQ
+582 RAAAAADFAAGV
-595 RTVHE
+595 RRAVRG
-600 LADELTG
+600 LADELAG
-607 LLTDARLTGT
+607 LLADARLSGT
-617 RIAVATRGAVTAGPR
+617 RVAVATHGAMTTHPGETVQ
-632 ESVHNIAHAPV
+632 NIAHAPV

-651 SRHPGRLTV
+651 VRHPGRLVV
-660 VDLDETPASQEA
+660 VDLDETPASREA
-672 LPAALATG
+672 LPAALVGG
-680 EPQLALRTGVLLV
+680 ETQLALRAGTLLV
-693 PRLARVAVA
+693 PRLARVAVT
-702 AEAQDRPGIDPE
+702 AETQDRPGIDPE
-714 GTVVLTGADSALGA
+714 HTVVVTGADSAQGA
-728 ELARHL
+728 TLARHL
-734 VTGHRARHL
+734 VTGHHARHL
-743 LLVGSYDTAD
+743 LLLGAYDTED
-753 ETLLALREELSG
+753 ETLAALRAELTAH
-765 QGAEVAV
+765 GATMTA

-777 ADRKALAAVLDG
+777 ADRKALATALDR
-789 AARPLTA
+789 AERPLGA
-796 IVHTHGWRTAL
+796 IVHVHGWQTAL
-807 AHRPERALQSAVAA
+807 AHRPDRALEAAVAA
-821 ALNLHELSRAHPEL
+821 VLNLHELSRSHEEL
-835 AAFVVCSPADALLGA
+835 TEFVVCSPADTLLGSPA
-850 PDEDRSAHSAF
+850 DPDRAAYGAF
-861 LDALARHRADRDLPA
+861 LDALARHRADRGLPA
-876 LSLGWGPWEPTAV
+876 LSLSWGPWEPTSV
-889 VDGTGEQVTGVRDL
+889 VDGTGEQITGVRDL
-903 TRTEGLAMFDAA
+903 TRAEGLAMFDAA
-915 QLTGVVHALP
+915 RLTGTVHCLP

-931 ALAGSAARVPGSSKP
+931 ALAASAARVPGSSKP

-964 PADRS
+964 PADLS
-969 VADALRERLAP
+969 VAEALRDRLAP
-980 LAEADRLRILL
+980 LPEADRLRILL
-991 ETVRT
+991 EIVRT

-1006 VSRIGPDRSFKDLG
+1006 VSRVGPSRPFKDLG

-1061 LVTGVERPAEELR
+1061 LVTGVQRPAEELR
-1074 PEAAGSDEPIA
+1074 PEVAGSDEPIA

-1096 VTTPDEL
+1096 VTTPEEL
-1103 WRLVAEGRDAVSG
+1103 WRLVAEGWDAVSG
-1116 FPEDRGWNLDDLY
+1116 FPEDRGWHLDDLY
-1129 DPEGARPGSSYV
+1129 DPEGTRPGSSYV
-1141 REGGFVYDLADFDA
+1141 REGGFVHDLADFDA

-1165 VAMDPQQRLLLETSW
+1165 TAMDPQQRLLLETSW

-1185 AGIDPSQLRGSPVG
+1185 AGVDPSRLRGAPVG

-1284 AQPTSFVEFSR
+1284 SQPTSFVEFSR

-1365 QRVIRQALA
+1365 QRVIRQALV
-1374 NAHLTASDVDAVE
+1374 NAHLTESDVDAVE

-1408 GKERDAE
+1408 GKDRPSE

-1438 IIKMVQAIRHGQLPK
+1438 IIKMVQAIRHGVLPK

-1458 KPSTKVDWD
+1458 RPSTKVDWD
-1467 AGAVEL
+1467 SGAVEL
-1473 LTEARDWPE
+1473 LTESRDWPE

-1506 QAPRQPEP
+1506 QAPDRPDP
-1514 TPGITGRGT
+1514 ASAPDTRGT
-1523 GRTVPW
+1523 RTVPW
-1529 SLSARTPDALR
+1529 TVSARTPDALR

-1554 PVAAAHSLAHTR
+1554 PVPTAHALSHTR
-1566 AGFAERAV
+1566 TSFTERAV
-1574 VIGATSEDFAAGLKA
+1574 VIGATNDELTAGLKA
-1589 LTEGASAAQVVTGTA
+1589 LAEGTSASQLVTGTA
-1604 DVVGKTA
+1604 DVIGKTA

-1633 VFATAMT
+1633 AFAQAMS
-1640 ECGQALAAYV
+1640 ECAQALAAYV

-1657 IRQTENAPGLDRVD
+1657 IRQAEDAPGFDRVD

-1690 HGITPD
+1690 HGIQPD

-1711 AGALTLD
+1711 AGALSLD

-1728 KAIGQHLAGH
+1728 QAIAEHLAGH

-1766 VNGPASTIVAG
+1766 VNGPTSTIVAG
-1777 DPDALDDL
+1777 DADALDDL
-1785 HETTNEAGIRARKIP
+1785 HETANEAGIRARKIP

-1812 IETQLAELLADLT
+1812 IQTQLTSLLNGLK
-1825 PQPPVIPIFSTY
+1825 PQAPKIPMYSTY
-1837 KAAWLDDTTE
+1837 KATWLDQTTP
-1847 LTGTYWYNNLRHQV
+1847 LTDAYWYNNLRHQV
-1861 RFAESVEALIGDG
+1861 RFADSITALIDDDY
-1874 FRAFIEI
+1874 RAFIEI

-1922 LATLHTRGLPID
+1922 LATLHTRGIPITW
-1934 FHLPAQPHTDLP
+1934 HLAAAAHTDLP
-1946 TYPFQHKR
+1946 TYPFQRKH
-1954 YWLEGPVGGTDAGA
+1954 YWLEGPTGGTDAGA

-1976 PLLAAVAELPGTG
+1976 PLLAAVADLPGTG

-1997 SRATHGWLLNDVDE
+1997 SRKTHAWLLADEEE
-2011 SAVPA
+2011 SAVPGA
-2016 SALVEMAVHAGDQ
+2016 ALVEMAVHAGDQ
-2029 LGAGALDE
+2029 VGAGVLDE

-2050 AVRIRVQVGAPD
+2050 AVRIRVQVGAPESGP
-2062 AGATG
+2062 ASSGGRA
-2067 NGSRPVS
+2067 VS
-2074 VHACADGSD
+2074 VHACADGSE
-2083 EWTRHAVGRF
+2083 EWTRHATGRF

-2110 GADAVP
+2110 GADAVAA
-2116 SELLPEGLNKLWR
+2116 ELLPDGLRKLWR
-2129 HGDEVYAEAL
+2129 HGDEVYAEAV
-2139 LPETGPDGADFA
+2139 LPEIGPDGADFA
-2151 LHPLLLDTVLQAAAF
+2151 LHPTLLDTVLKAAAF

-2173 QDGKVLLPHTWRRF
+2173 QDGKVLLAHTWRRF
-2187 SLYASGARRLR
+2187 SLYASGARILR
-2198 VRIVPH
+2198 VRIMPQ
-2204 GDDTVSV
+2204 GDGTVSV
-2211 AASDTSGS
+2211 AASDPSGS

-2227 TFRAVDAT
+2227 SFRAVDPA
-2235 ELGTGT
+2235 ELGTDT
-2241 DELRNALFRV
+2241 DELRDALFRL
-2251 EWQEVRAPQT
+2251 EWQPVRTPQAAPAH
-2261 TTGDDWP
+2261 DWP

-2275 TDTDVRELTGEVLA
+2275 PDADIRDLATEALTAL
-2289 AVQAHLGTEPDDT
+2289 QTHLTTTPDGT
-2302 RLVVLTH
+2302 RLVILTT
-2309 DARHNPAHAAVHG
+2309 DAQNNPAQAAVHG
-2322 LLRTAQNEHPDRVV
+2322 LVRTAQNEHPDRII
-2336 LVDTDT
+2336 LIDTDT
-2342 DTDTDSRTLLPA
+2342 HSHHLLNP

-2364 LTGGKITVPRLTRA
+2364 LAHNKITVPRLTR
-2378 TAPTT
+2378 TTPTPHT
-2383 GGTPLDPNGTA
+2383 TPLNPHGTA

-2408 HHLVTHHGIRHL
+2408 RHLITHHGIHHL
-2420 LLLSRRGLQ
+2420 LLLSRRGLG
-2429 SPGAESLRK
+2429 SPGAESLHK
-2438 ELTALGAT
+2438 ELTRLGAK
-2446 VTVAAADTADRDQ
+2446 VTISATDVADRDQ
-2459 LAGALGHI
+2459 LAEALGQI
-2467 DPGHPLTAVIHT
+2467 DPEHPLTAVIHT

-2488 TAQNAERL
+2488 TAQSAERL
-2496 DTAFR
+2496 HTAFR

-2510 RELTRGEDL
+2510 REVTKDQDL
-2519 KAFVLFSS
+2519 AAFVLFSS

-2551 HQLRAQGVPAVSL
+2551 HQLRAEGVPAVSL

-2606 GMRASD
+2606 GIGSGE
-2612 AAFVTA
+2612 AALVTA

-2633 VPLLLR
+2633 VPLLLQ

-2646 RAATQGGEE
+2646 RAAAQGGDE
-2655 PAGGSGSLGQRL
+2655 PTPGGGTLGQRL
-2667 ADLPAAERE
+2667 AALPAAERE
-2676 QTLVDLVRGEAAAV
+2676 QTLVELVRGEAAAV

-2699 GGKRP
+2699 GERRA

-2714 AVELRNRV
+2714 AVELRNRIA
-2722 GKRTGLTL
+2722 KRTGLTL
-2730 PATLVFDYPT
+2730 PTTLVFDYPT
-2740 PTALARKLLE
+2740 PAALAHKLLE
-2750 DLVGTEQQAG
+2750 DLVGGEEGAVQQG
-2760 PEQRAVVARADADD
+2760 VVARADKADED
-2774 PVVIVAMGC
+2774 PIVIVAMGC
-2783 RFPGGIDGPE
+2783 RFPGGADGPD
-2793 ELWRVVADGVDV
+2793 ELWRIVADGVDV
-2805 IGTFPEDRG
+2805 IGGFPEDRG

-2846 AGFFGISPREAL
+2846 AGFFGISPREAV

-2880 DPTSLRGERVGVFV
+2880 DPTALRGERVGVFV
-2894 GVNDRDYTLRLQHA
+2894 GVNDRDYTLRLQHG

-3067 AGLAPSGVDLVEA
+3067 AGLAAAEVDLVEA

-3095 LLATYGTGRD
+3095 LLATYGKDRPS
-3105 EEQQPVWLGSVKS
+3105 EQPLWLGSLKS
-3118 NIGHTQGAAGVA
+3118 NIGHTQGAAGA
-3130 GIIKVVEAIRHG
+3130 ASIIKVVEAIRHG
-3142 QLPRTL
+3142 VLPKTL
-3148 HVDKPSTKVD
+3148 HVDRPSSKVD
-3158 WDAGAVE
+3158 WESGAVE
-3165 LLTEARDWPELDR
+3165 LLTEARTWPELNR

-3198 EQAPQEA
+3198 EQAPDQP
-3205 EPDPSAEPA
+3205 EPESDPVPA

-3231 QAARLAGW
+3231 QAARLAQW
-3239 VRDGS
+3239 VRDG
-3244 GALGDLAY
+3244 AADLGSLAH
-3252 SLLASRAV
+3252 SLLVSRAA

-3267 LADGREE
+3267 LADGRDE
-3274 LLAGLDAL
+3274 LLDGLDAL
-3282 AAGERPGSVV
+3282 AAAETPGSVITGSPV
-3292 AGGPA
+3292 T
-3297 AGRTAFLFTGQGSQR
+3297 GRTAFLFTGQGSQR
-3312 AGMGRELYER
+3312 AGMGRELYAT

-3342 GQVPLPVREV
+3342 GHVPLPVHEV
-3352 VFAADGTEEAGLL
+3352 VCAEDGTEAAALL

-3408 VADVY
+3408 VAGVF

-3439 AVQAAEDEVL
+3439 AVQVAEEDVL

-3454 DGRAGIAAVNG
+3454 DGSAGIAAVNG
-3465 PGAVVVSGDEDA
+3465 PESVVVSGDEEA

-3482 DALAALGR
+3482 DALAARGR

-3501 HSARMEPMLEEFRA
+3501 HSARMEPMLDEFRA
-3515 VAATVDFRAPRIPV
+3515 LAGTLDFREPRIPV
-3529 VSTLTGTGVG
+3529 VSTLTGADVSPAE
-3539 LDQLGGADY
+3539 LGSADY

-3563 KDMRRRGA
+3563 RHVRGRGVA
-3571 GHFLEIGPDAVLTA
+3571 HFLEIGPDAVLTA
-3585 MARETVDALD
+3585 MARETVDAL
-3595 EGTGSAAF
+3595 GGGGPAAF
-3603 LPGLRRQ
+3603 LPGLRRE
-3610 RPEPATLLA
+3610 RPEPTTLLA
-3619 AVAGLYVR
+3619 AVAGLHVR
-3627 GTAVDLTAVVAGGR
+3627 GAADGLTALVGQAR

-3659 SAGSSDVTALGLAD
+3659 GTGASDVTALGLAD

-3688 AGVLATGRLSVSS
+3688 AGVLATGRLSASTS
-3701 HAWLADHAKSGTVLV
+3701 RHAWLADHAKSGTVLV
-3716 PGTGLVELAVRAG
+3716 PGTGLVELAARAG
-3729 ERIGAGTLEELVL
+3729 ERAGADHLEELVL
-3742 EAPMVLGERSGVE
+3742 EAPMVLPERGGVE
-3755 VRVLVGAAEGAS
+3755 VRVQVGAAEGET

-3772 SIHSRAGEDAD
+3772 RIHSRTGEDAD
-3783 WVRHATGF
+3783 WVRHATGS
-3791 VGSSPA
+3791 VGPA
-3797 PGTSMT
+3797 PVTGTGTPLT

-3810 ESVGIE
+3810 ESVDLA

-3828 FGPAFQGLRKVWRLG
+3828 FGPAFQGLRRVWRRG

-3851 LPDGAA
+3851 LPSGTA
-3857 PDADGYGLHPA
+3857 PDAEAYGLHPA

-3880 AVDATEPG
+3880 AVAETEPG
-3888 KVLLPFAWNGVTVH
+3888 RVLLPFAWNGVTLH
-3902 ATGAAALRVRIRRLG
+3902 ATGATALRVRITRLG
-3917 GDAVAVTAADST
+3917 GDAVAVAAADAT
-3929 GAPVATIGSLAF
+3929 GAPVATVGSLSF
-3941 RAVDPRQLDAGDD
+3941 RAVDPRRLGSSDGL
-3954 PLRDALFRVEWQS
+3954 LRDALFRMEWQQI
-3967 VRTPE
+3967 RMPE
-3972 ESAGADWPVL
+3972 EPAGADWPVL

-3987 GAADVRE
+3987 ADVNVRG
-3994 LTAEVLA
+3994 LTAEVLS
-4001 AVQAHLAD
+4001 AVQAHLND
-4009 GPEGARLVVL
+4009 GPEDTRLVVL
-4019 TRDTPRDPAHSAVW
+4019 TRDAVRDPAHAAVW

-4070 LRLLDGTIAVP
+4070 LALADGRIAVP

-4087 VPDGPSPLDPDG
+4087 VPDGPSPLDADG

-4116 HLVTAHGIRHLLLVS
+4116 HLVTEHGIRHLLLVS
-4131 RRGTAAPGAD
+4131 RRGPAAPGAD
-4141 ALVAELTGLGARVTV
+4141 TLVEELTGLGARVTL

-4164 DDLATVLGRID
+4164 DQLAAVLDRID
-4175 PAHPLTAVIHT
+4175 PTHPLTAVIHT

-4193 VITAQTPDHLD
+4193 VITAQTPEHL
-4204 AVLAPKTDAARA
+4204 ATVLAPKTDAAHT
-4216 LHEATKD
+4216 LHELTKD
-4223 HDLKAFVLFSSAAGT
+4223 QNLAAFVLFSSAAGT

-4250 NTSLD
+4250 NTALD
-4255 ALAHRFRAA
+4255 ALAHRFRAE
-4264 GSPAVSLA
+4264 GTPAVSLA

-4286 STADLERGRR
+4286 GTADLERGRR

-4301 MPTELALALLDAG
+4301 MPTALALTLLDAG
-4314 LRTTEAALVTARLD
+4314 LRSDGAALVTARLD
-4328 LAGLRRRAASD
+4328 LAGLRGRAGSD
-4339 HEVPTLLRALVR
+4339 GGVPAVLRALVR
-4351 VPRKAARAASAAAEE
+4351 IPRKAGRAAAGAAEE
-4366 SLADR
+4366 SFADR
-4371 LAGLPAAERLDTVV
+4371 LASVAPAERLDTVV

-4398 ATARGIGAEAAFK
+4398 GTARAIGAEAAFK

-4426 LATVTGVRLPATLIF
+4426 LATATGVRLPATLIF

-4446 TELAERLIEEL
+4446 VELAERLVEEL
-4457 GITGEAAGADAGAA
+4457 GITGEAVTSEAA
-4471 AAELDALER
+4471 TAELDSLEQALG
-4480 ALAALPTDESAR
+4480 ALTTADEGAR
-4492 AHLGARL
+4492 ARVGARL

-4512 TALTAGTGEL
+4512 TATLVTGTGS
-4522 LDLDSATDE
+4522 LDLDAATDE